1 MDNLNNQQNNQ
12 GDLNFGKLI
21 AMIIGSTIG
30 AGIFTTIGDMAANG
44 AYSGAVLMQSHYHQL
59 PVFFSLTSL
68 SPPVLYEYICL
79 KYSATGILARKW
91 RYSSNLSES
100 R

>member
-44 AYSGAVLMQSHYHQL
+44 AYSGAVCA
-59 PVFFSLTSL
+59 PAED
-68 SPPVLYEYICL
+68 LYGSGGL
-79 KYSATGILARKW
+79 
-91 RYSSNLSES
+91 
-100 R
+100 